1 MEKEKPIVLSVD
13 NYRENVA
20 RKPVKKN
27 FLMKCVVCGKEFYA
41 ARRTALYCS
50 DYCCR
55 LFYKLQK
62 KDVSMETLNEALDV
76 SSEKSK
82 KQPVMNGPEHYVLPK
97 KK

>member
-1 MEKEKPIVLSVD
+1 MEKEKPIVVSVD

-55 LFYKLQK
+55 LYYKLQK
-62 KDVSMETLNEALDV
+62 QDVSMETLNEAMNV
-76 SSEKSK
+76 SIEKQK
-82 KQPVMNGPEHYVLPK
+82 RPVINGPEHYVLPK